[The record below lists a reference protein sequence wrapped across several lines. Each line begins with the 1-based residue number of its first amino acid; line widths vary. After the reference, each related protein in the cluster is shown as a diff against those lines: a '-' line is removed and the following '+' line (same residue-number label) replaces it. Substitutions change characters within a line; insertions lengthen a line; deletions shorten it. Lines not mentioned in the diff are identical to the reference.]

1 MHIDGASPVM
11 MNERM
16 ENLRA
21 VGFLCALM
29 VVSIHCWSPHLF
41 VAGAAS
47 LSSLKAGMLILLTA
61 SLSRVAV
68 PCFFVLTGFFLA
80 RRFCLGMSWYRT
92 VIQKRFLTIYVPF
105 MIWNAIN
112 VALAF
117 AFGKA
122 VDTSPSMIFQK
133 IAGLNPYVGTAC
145 IQFWY
150 LQTVIIWVLV
160 SPVILPVLKRD
171 VFAIPMAIL
180 LAVAWVL
187 NYRCVPYAISPWA
200 FLWLTVGTMAAF
212 HENHT
217 AVVAAKLR
225 TSKIRAAGWAVLSL
239 TVLFRIFAGLSRDAA
254 LFNLAEKVLVP
265 IGVATLFL
273 NSDVI
278 AWMLVPFRRLWG
290 LGFFVYAFHT
300 IVISVIALV
309 FSRVPGNEFCDAVC
323 KLVGGVAVSLCVGF
337 TLRKVQPKVFAVVTG
352 GRG

>member
-1 MHIDGASPVM
+1 
-11 MNERM
+11 M

-29 VVSIHCWSPHLF
+29 VVSIHCWSSHLF
-41 VAGAAS
+41 VAGES
-47 LSSLKAGMLILLTA
+47 GLSSLKAGMLILLTA

-80 RRFCLGMSWYRT
+80 RGFQPGMAWYLT
-92 VIQKRFLTIYVPF
+92 VVKKRFLTIYVPF
-105 MIWNAIN
+105 LIWNAIN

-122 VDTSPSMIFQK
+122 GDSSPSIIFQK

-160 SPVILPVLKRD
+160 SLVILPVLKRD
-171 VFAIPMAIL
+171 VFAIPIAIL
-180 LAVAWVL
+180 LAVAWAF

-200 FLWLTVGTMAAF
+200 FLWLTIGTMAAF
-212 HENHT
+212 HENIT
-217 AVVAAKLR
+217 AIVAAKYR
-225 TSKIRAAGWAVLSL
+225 TRKIRAASWGALVLA
-239 TVLFRIFAGLSRDAA
+239 VLFRISSGVSRDAG
-254 LFNLAEKVLVP
+254 LFNLAEKLLVP
-265 IGVATLFL
+265 VGVATLFL

-278 AWMLVPFRRLWG
+278 ARMLAPLHRLWG

-309 FSRVPGNEFCDAVC
+309 FSLVPENEFCAAVC
-323 KLVGGVAVSLCVGF
+323 KLAGGIVVSLCVGF
-337 TLRKVQPKVFAVVTG
+337 TLRKVQPTLFAVVTG